1 MSTLYLHVPK
11 LDELWYRKKLL
22 EDPKTMS
29 YNCGYEL
36 DFDGYD
42 KETGCIAFPESKWKN
57 AYEYLVGNEPKCF
70 YAYLVSTENGEFAGD
85 VNLHKSAGH
94 DWYEMGIVIEAKH
107 RGKGYAS
114 EGLRLLLRHAF
125 EEMGANAV
133 HNDFESSRTAA
144 IKAHEH
150 AGFRKYKEEN
160 GIIEFIITKE
170 QFLSTEAE
178 TEERK

>member
-29 YNCGYEL
+29 YNRGYEL

-42 KETGCIAFPESKWKN
+42 KETGCIAFPEEEWQSW
-57 AYEYLVGNEPKCF
+57 YEYFIGREPLRF
-70 YAYLVSTENGEFAGD
+70 YAYLLNAENGEFVGD

-160 GIIEFIITKE
+160 GIIELIITKE